1 MIKFEKLPEDILSN
15 IAEGKNV
22 LLYDDNVIF
31 AYLFGGLAEGMV
43 TPLSDI
49 DIAVFL
55 KSDHNV
61 AEYKLGLFERL
72 ADSLGTCEIDL
83 VILNTAPIS
92 LTGRILQKKQI
103 LIDKDPPRRHIF
115 ESVSL
120 RKFFDFK
127 IKEDMYFLRRY
138 GIGG

>member
-1 MIKFEKLPEDILSN
+1 MIKFERLPEDILSK
-15 IAEGKNV
+15 IAKGNKV
-22 LLYDDNVIF
+22 LLDDDNVVF
-31 AYLFGGLAEGMV
+31 AYLFGGFAEGKV

-55 KSDHNV
+55 KSVHDV
-61 AEYKLGLFERL
+61 AEYKLGLFDRL
-72 ADSLGTCEIDL
+72 ADSLGTSEIDL

-127 IKEDMYFLRRY
+127 IIEDKYFLRRY

>member
-1 MIKFEKLPEDILSN
+1 MIKFEKLPEDILTK
-15 IAEGKNV
+15 IAEGNKV
-22 LLYDDNVIF
+22 LLDDDNVVF
-31 AYLFGGLAEGMV
+31 AYLFGGLAEGKV

-55 KSDHNV
+55 KSVHDA
-61 AEYKLGLFERL
+61 AEYKLGLFDRL
-72 ADSLGTCEIDL
+72 SDALGTCEIDL
-83 VILNTAPIS
+83 IILNTAPIS

-127 IKEDMYFLRRY
+127 IIEDKYFLRRY

>member
-1 MIKFEKLPEDILSN
+1 MIKFEKLPEDILTKL
-15 IAEGKNV
+15 AEGKKV
-22 LLYDDNVIF
+22 LRDDNNVIF
-31 AYLFGGLAEGMV
+31 AYLFGGLAEGKV
-43 TPLSDI
+43 SPLSDI

-55 KSDHNV
+55 KQTHNV
-61 AEYKLGLFERL
+61 VEYKLGLFERL
-72 ADSLGTCEIDL
+72 ADSLGTSEIDL

-103 LIDKDPPRRHIF
+103 LIDKEPPRRHEF

-127 IKEDMYFLRRY
+127 KKEDLYFLRRY

>member
-1 MIKFEKLPEDILSN
+1 MIKFERLPEDILTKIS
-15 IAEGKNV
+15 EGKKT
-22 LLYDDNVIF
+22 LIDEDNVIF
-31 AYLFGGLAEGMV
+31 AYLFGGLAEGKV
-43 TPLSDI
+43 TPLADI

-55 KSDHNV
+55 KSSHDV
-61 AEYKLGLFERL
+61 AEYNLGLFDRL
-72 ADSLGTCEIDL
+72 SDALGTCEIDL

-103 LIDKDPPRRHIF
+103 LIDKDPPRRHVF
-115 ESVSL
+115 ESVSF

-127 IKEDMYFLRRY
+127 KKEDMYFLRRY

>member
-1 MIKFEKLPEDILSN
+1 MIKFERLPEDILSK
-15 IAEGKNV
+15 IAEGNKV
-22 LLYDDNVIF
+22 LSDDDNVVF
-31 AYLFGGLAEGMV
+31 VYLFGGLAEGKV
-43 TPLSDI
+43 SPLSDI

-55 KSDHNV
+55 KSAHNV
-61 AEYKLGLFERL
+61 AEYKLGLFDRL
-72 ADSLGTCEIDL
+72 ADSFGTSEIDL

-127 IKEDMYFLRRY
+127 IIEDKYFLRRY

>member
-1 MIKFEKLPEDILSN
+1 MPEDILSK
-15 IAEGKNV
+15 IAEGNKV
-22 LLYDDNVIF
+22 LLDDDNVIF
-31 AYLFGGLAEGMV
+31 AYLFGGLAEGKV

-55 KSDHNV
+55 KSAHKV

-103 LIDKDPPRRHIF
+103 LIDKDPPRRHVF
-115 ESVSL
+115 ESVSF

-127 IKEDMYFLRRY
+127 KKEDMYFMRRY

>member
-1 MIKFEKLPEDILSN
+1 MIKFEKLPEDILSK
-15 IAEGKNV
+15 IAEGNKV
-22 LLYDDNVIF
+22 LLDDDNVIF
-31 AYLFGGLAEGMV
+31 AYLFGGLAEGKV

-55 KSDHNV
+55 KSVNDV

-72 ADSLGTCEIDL
+72 ADSLGTSEIDL

-103 LIDKDPPRRHIF
+103 LIDKDPPSRHVF

-127 IKEDMYFLRRY
+127 KKEDIYFLRRY

>member
-1 MIKFEKLPEDILSN
+1 MIKFEKLPEDILTKL
-15 IAEGKNV
+15 AEGKKV
-22 LLYDDNVIF
+22 LRDDNNVIF
-31 AYLFGGLAEGMV
+31 AYLFGGLAEGKV
-43 TPLSDI
+43 SPLSDI

-55 KSDHNV
+55 KPTHDV
-61 AEYKLGLFERL
+61 VEYKLGLFERL
-72 ADSLGTCEIDL
+72 ADSLGTSEIDL

-92 LTGRILQKKQI
+92 FTGRILQKKQL
-103 LIDKDPPRRHIF
+103 LIDKDPPRRHEF

-127 IKEDMYFLRRY
+127 KKEDLYFLRRY

>member
-1 MIKFEKLPEDILSN
+1 MIKFEKLPEDILTKL
-15 IAEGKNV
+15 AEGKKV
-22 LLYDDNVIF
+22 LRDDNNVIF
-31 AYLFGGLAEGMV
+31 AYLFGGLAEGKV
-43 TPLSDI
+43 SPLSDI

-55 KSDHNV
+55 KPTHDV
-61 AEYKLGLFERL
+61 VEYKLGLFERL
-72 ADSLGTCEIDL
+72 ADSLGTSEIDL

-103 LIDKDPPRRHIF
+103 LIDKEPPRRHEF

-127 IKEDMYFLRRY
+127 KKEDLYFLRRY

>member
-1 MIKFEKLPEDILSN
+1 MIKFEKLPEDILTKLS
-15 IAEGKNV
+15 EGKKV
-22 LLYDDNVIF
+22 LRDDNNVIF
-31 AYLFGGLAEGMV
+31 AYLFGGLAEGKV
-43 TPLSDI
+43 SPLSDI

-55 KSDHNV
+55 KPTHDV
-61 AEYKLGLFERL
+61 VEYKLGLFERL
-72 ADSLGTCEIDL
+72 ADSLGTSEIDL

-103 LIDKDPPRRHIF
+103 LIDKEPPRRHEF

-127 IKEDMYFLRRY
+127 KKEDLYFLRRY

>member
-1 MIKFEKLPEDILSN
+1 MIKFEKLPEDILTKL
-15 IAEGKNV
+15 AEGKKV
-22 LLYDDNVIF
+22 LHDDNNVIF
-31 AYLFGGLAEGMV
+31 AYLFGGLAEGKV
-43 TPLSDI
+43 SPLSDI

-55 KSDHNV
+55 KQTHNAV
-61 AEYKLGLFERL
+61 EYKLGLFERL
-72 ADSLGTCEIDL
+72 ADSLGTSEIDL

-92 LTGRILQKKQI
+92 FTGRILQKKQL
-103 LIDKDPPRRHIF
+103 LIDKDPPRRHEF

-127 IKEDMYFLRRY
+127 KKEDLYFLRRY

>member
-1 MIKFEKLPEDILSN
+1 MIKFERLPEDILSK
-15 IAEGKNV
+15 IAEGNKV
-22 LLYDDNVIF
+22 LSDDDNVVF
-31 AYLFGGLAEGMV
+31 VYLFGGLAEGKV

-55 KSDHNV
+55 KSAHNV
-61 AEYKLGLFERL
+61 AEYKLGLFDRL
-72 ADSLGTCEIDL
+72 ADSFGTSEIDL

-127 IKEDMYFLRRY
+127 IIEDKYFLRRY

>member
-22 LLYDDNVIF
+22 LLYDDNIIF
-31 AYLFGGLAEGMV
+31 AYLFGGLAEGKV

-61 AEYKLGLFERL
+61 AEYKLGLFDRL
-72 ADSLGTCEIDL
+72 ADSLGTSEIDL

-103 LIDKDPPRRHIF
+103 LIDKDPHRRHIF

-127 IKEDMYFLRRY
+127 IKEDMYFMR
-138 GIGG
+138 

>member
-31 AYLFGGLAEGMV
+31 AYLFGGLAEGKV

-61 AEYKLGLFERL
+61 AEYKLGLFDRL
-72 ADSLGTCEIDL
+72 SDSLGTSEIDL

-92 LTGRILQKKQI
+92 FTGRILQKKQI

-138 GIGG
+138 SIGG